1 MADVPIDP
9 IGAARRLDTIL
20 GRTDLPYTYTDED
33 DVALRVDRGVCT
45 AYDRPGRASV
55 SFYAPKGEDAVR
67 LAHAVLAA
75 AGHTGHI
82 VVSTEDSARAIRIRE
97 SVAAEDMRERAARVP
112 AVIASSDPL
121 AMRTVF
127 EQIFA
132 LPLLDGDT
140 DDRHPSLCGD
150 AQSDLPPDQPATVHV
165 ATPEGITPCG
175 EGHRDVTVTA
185 RIPEA
190 TCLTCLRT
198 LAQAPQDD
206 LTETSEVARLTSE
219 RDRYR
224 TAWESARRGRT
235 QARAQLADARR
246 YVRILDEQRAAREVT
261 TMAELADRVT
271 ALEDRLSP
279 PTMKGVPAP
288 QPAPARYRDREG
300 DIWERTDP
308 FLYVLVDGEATT
320 GAIYSRPLEYVRD
333 TYGPLTPV
341 TDTTKPAEPAPCE
354 ECGRPY
360 AEQEHGPDG
369 KCRHTPATRLG
380 RPTT

>member
-1 MADVPIDP
+1 M
-9 IGAARRLDTIL
+9 
-20 GRTDLPYTYTDED
+20 TDLPYTYTDVD
-33 DVALRVDRGVCT
+33 GDYLRIGKGAYT
-45 AYDRPGRASV
+45 AYGPSSRKAVSV
-55 SFYAPKGEDAVR
+55 TTPTGEDAVR

-140 DDRHPSLCGD
+140 DDRRPSLCGD

-175 EGHRDVTVTA
+175 EGHPDVTVSA
-185 RIPEA
+185 FIPEA
-190 TCLTCLRT
+190 SCVECLRAIA
-198 LAQAPQDD
+198 LEKGGQ
-206 LTETSEVARLTSE
+206 SI
-219 RDRYR
+219 RYR

-246 YVRILDEQRAAREVT
+246 YVRILGEQRADLRKQVSA
-261 TMAELADRVT
+261 AETRLPEDDTVDPDDQAPSLESRVE
-271 ALEDRLSP
+271 ALE
-279 PTMKGVPAP
+279 
-288 QPAPARYRDREG
+288 
-300 DIWERTDP
+300 I
-308 FLYVLVDGEATT
+308 
-320 GAIYSRPLEYVRD
+320 
-333 TYGPLTPV
+333 
-341 TDTTKPAEPAPCE
+341 
-354 ECGRPY
+354 GR
-360 AEQEHGPDG
+360 AHV
-369 KCRHTPATRLG
+369 
-380 RPTT
+380 